1 MRAVR
6 ILVFCL
12 AFGSLPQSSLRA
24 AGEKVTP
31 SISVVQDGRVKLRVS
46 LDKSTARVAEPIR
59 LVLEVEAP
67 RGSRVELPALSK
79 GIGDFEIRKSE
90 RINDLPSEDS
100 AAVRR
105 WILSAVLETLKTG
118 DLKIPA
124 IEVQYA
130 TDPHATTLKSLASK
144 PLEIHVA
151 SVLEDRADPRKFRD
165 I

>member
-31 SISVVQDGRVKLRVS
+31 SISVAQDGPVNLRVS
-46 LDKSTARVAEPIR
+46 LDKSTTRVAEPIR

-67 RGSRVELPALSK
+67 RESRVELPPLGK

-90 RINDLPSEDS
+90 RINARELQDNSTM
-100 AAVRR
+100 RC
-105 WILSAVLETLKTG
+105 WILNAVLETLKTG
-118 DLKIPA
+118 DLNI
-124 IEVQYA
+124 
-130 TDPHATTLKSLASK
+130 
-144 PLEIHVA
+144 
-151 SVLEDRADPRKFRD
+151 
-165 I
+165 